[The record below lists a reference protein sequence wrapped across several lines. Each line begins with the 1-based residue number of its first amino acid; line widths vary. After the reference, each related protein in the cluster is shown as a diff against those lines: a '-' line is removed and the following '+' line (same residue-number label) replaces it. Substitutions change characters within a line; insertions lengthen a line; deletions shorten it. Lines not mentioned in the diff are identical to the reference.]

1 MSIVFW
7 RKKQMKCFIHFNQEA
22 VAACRTCG
30 KGMCASCSAYS
41 GHSGVCPEC
50 RKKEFEKERLD
61 RINNIKNL
69 KWNIFVSAALTFLLC
84 WTVIFGIVYGVKWYK
99 AKVALQENEAKIN
112 YLSRE
117 IDKLNKA
124 LSNRSAN
131 ATI

>member
-1 MSIVFW
+1 
-7 RKKQMKCFIHFNQEA
+7 MKCFVHFNQEA

-41 GHSGVCPEC
+41 GHSGICPEC

-61 RINNIKNL
+61 RINNVKNL
-69 KWNIFVSAALTFLLC
+69 KWNIFKSAALTILLC
-84 WTVIFGIVYGVKWYK
+84 WTVIFCIVYGVKWYK
-99 AKVALQENEAKIN
+99 AKAALKENEEKIN

-117 IDKLNKA
+117 IDKLDKA

>member
-1 MSIVFW
+1 
-7 RKKQMKCFIHFNQEA
+7 MKCFIHFNQEA